1 MFLNNPLVVIAPP
14 HHPLT
19 KQHNIPLSVLANE
32 AFILRE
38 EGSGTRMM
46 AERFFAAQ
54 GIRPR
59 VKLNLGSNEAIKEA
73 VAGGLGCAVLS
84 HHAVA
89 AYRIDGS
96 IAVLDVEGFPI
107 QSQWFTVTLHGKRL
121 GPIAAMFRNDLR
133 EMSKEISASF
143 KF

>member
-1 MFLNNPLVVIAPP
+1 
-14 HHPLT
+14 
-19 KQHNIPLSVLANE
+19 
-32 AFILRE
+32 
-38 EGSGTRMM
+38 MM